1 MTRKRRRFRWV
12 IAGTGLV
19 TLLLMAG
26 PLVPPSWAQQPGGSD
41 GQSSLQALR
50 SALQPTTSAS
60 AEPLSGTSLTQLGQL
75 LQATVK
81 LPPARRTDVDADL
94 VEHEVPAVAGF
105 RTVALL
111 SVPKSPG
118 ARLLTLTAP
127 AKSTLAAAS
136 LGAAGPPLCTLLTS
150 QGEVTAYQV
159 QTGPLTGTYV
169 IAALLEFSVLTSPY
183 LRAHPYDEPIYGC
196 LLSRT
201 ATRPTTRRRG

>member
-1 MTRKRRRFRWV
+1 M

-26 PLVPPSWAQQPGGSD
+26 PLESPSWAQQPGGSD

-50 SALQPTTSAS
+50 SALQPTTSAPV
-60 AEPLSGTSLTQLGQL
+60 EPLSGTSLTQLGQL

-159 QTGPLTGTYV
+159 QTGPLTGAYV
-169 IAALLEFSVLTSPY
+169 IETRSAALLEFSVLTSPY
-183 LRAHPYDEPIYGC
+183 LRAHPYDEPIYAC